1 MFGLSSIYVPP
12 SDGRSRGVSVDL
24 RRRNSI
30 GSLDHRLSSPYAGG
44 EGFVSKVHPLSSAGL
59 GSRALII
66 ASWALV
72 RFPLGLAQLGEAAEL
87 ELDEERTMNIWVDMA
102 KLRKGG
108 NGVLTK
114 SNRIGT
120 VRKHKFCE
128 AITEKSYC
136 KRICWRRNGAETTET
151 AAPKRQ
157 RPKGI
162 KEASIIFCRRFIAIA
177 DHRQHRRVPNAMQ
190 SSVSSNEM
198 VYGGNSTV
206 GSDESHVMS
215 EKVQIIASSIYREFE
230 TMIQKHG
237 QESIKELMAHVV
249 NVLESLDVAYL
260 EKEELVVDLEML
272 KEENEQLLNQ
282 YERERQMRKNQ
293 DQKCLE
299 MEESL
304 LEQNREL
311 ESKVES
317 MASIVRMLE
326 LRAKNANDHAMRLEE
341 READQKIEYEK
352 LHERYN
358 ELLRTHIEHVER
370 TKFLMG
376 AEMFDMAQSLPI
388 GTKNNRNMMAMSA
401 IDTNVRGISD
411 LISAHMSQSTHA
423 DLNLANHISNERDW
437 HEEFGVEQTAA
448 EILATPRAESEKEK
462 SARIDAAAVE
472 EERARPNT
480 EPGEQSDVVEE
491 GDGISLGADLTGQL
505 VDPAEFASA
514 VNDTFIGMG
523 KEVENLIRENTELLE
538 TKNALNIVKNDL
550 IAQVDQ
556 LSSEKEVFREDVR
569 SLEMVKLKMSERIRE
584 FESELKELRE
594 KMNNSDAPVE
604 ETEDRSQGKRFT
616 RVEMARMVM
625 EKNQYKEKFLELQE
639 TVKFTELKRA
649 KKHEEELAQRRS
661 KSIWSFFS
669 NLLGDGTSA
678 NESSGEGGRSQR
690 NAHREGTRKS
700 QLSSPTN
707 SKKQRT
713 YDIDMDLMNEKRK
726 AERRQHYRTVS
737 QYMKQEEFPNAYA
750 GWSMTSNK
758 ATESASIPV
767 PVNCRP
773 LLEQMP
779 SLKVWCAAPSALH
792 GGLRDGEYIVGD
804 PISSCDPDLLLRTKE
819 PQLSNDSEKR
829 RRRKDSALLE
839 ASSLLWVCGSDEQRS
854 FVSIL
859 DANQP
864 SNILAGFS
872 IEDANVL
879 CVASAAGIRER
890 DSRLSD
896 EGMSVDSE
904 LCITGEYLS
913 ELQIPSEV
921 AEDVDALGSVEFI
934 ALQKNEDQE
943 IPTYS
948 LPDEKLSPKRKLSL
962 SQSFET
968 NREAKRSLSS
978 LANLPLHV
986 RDALKSYEGCGTGNG
1001 NVLLTLPT
1009 MWIGLQNYFIHVHSA
1024 VSNWSK
1030 CLRRL
1035 KMPDAVLSILHLN
1048 GRLFAALA
1056 NGSIAVFHR
1065 NTRGEWSDTGYFVVK
1080 LGSVTSS
1087 VCHLCAVEGNVWAA
1101 CRNCVMVL
1109 DPVTL
1114 KIKHI
1119 ITAHP
1124 RKDSQ
1129 VRQMICCGR
1138 GVWLSIRLDSCIR
1151 LFHSENFQHLQD
1163 VDVEP
1168 FISKMLGANQ
1178 LDSHLRITSLSELNR
1193 RIWVG
1198 TGSGIIVSIPLKEKS
1213 KTATVLA
1220 ELVDRGR
1227 TPGQVIRVHSSDDN
1241 DSVTCATTP
1250 FCDITNAQL
1259 SFHGHKDAVRFL
1271 LPLLAEGFSDLTQSV
1286 ETKKALMV
1294 SGGDGYIDFRL
1305 GDEDEANEEN
1315 NGSNAMTEQI
1325 RARDLAHL
1333 LIWETECP
1341 VRQLT
1346 GLTKDQ

>member
-1 MFGLSSIYVPP
+1 MQYPLFCYLALSTNSIEKFTGICPRCDIRCRICENERPGL
-12 SDGRSRGVSVDL
+12 GRIKTKLDFL
-24 RRRNSI
+24 TDNI
-30 GSLDHRLSSPYAGG
+30 GSLSSLANLPLHVRDALKSYDGCGTGNGNALLTLPTMWIGLQNYFIHVHSAVSNWSKCLRRVKMPDAVLSILHLNGRLFAALANGSIAVFHRNTRG
-44 EGFVSKVHPLSSAGL
+44 EWSDTGYFLVKL
-59 GSRALII
+59 GS
-66 ASWALV
+66 V
-72 RFPLGLAQLGEAAEL
+72 
-87 ELDEERTMNIWVDMA
+87 T
-102 KLRKGG
+102 
-108 NGVLTK
+108 
-114 SNRIGT
+114 
-120 VRKHKFCE
+120 
-128 AITEKSYC
+128 
-136 KRICWRRNGAETTET
+136 
-151 AAPKRQ
+151 
-157 RPKGI
+157 
-162 KEASIIFCRRFIAIA
+162 
-177 DHRQHRRVPNAMQ
+177 
-190 SSVSSNEM
+190 SSVCHLCAVEGNVWAACRNCVM
-198 VYGGNSTV
+198 VLDPVTLKIK
-206 GSDESHVMS
+206 H
-215 EKVQIIASSIYREFE
+215 II
-230 TMIQKHG
+230 T
-237 QESIKELMAHVV
+237 AHPRKDSQV
-249 NVLESLDVAYL
+249 
-260 EKEELVVDLEML
+260 
-272 KEENEQLLNQ
+272 
-282 YERERQMRKNQ
+282 RQMICCGRGVWLSIRLDSCIRLFHSENFQHLQ
-293 DQKCLE
+293 DVD
-299 MEESL
+299 
-304 LEQNREL
+304 
-311 ESKVES
+311 VE
-317 MASIVRMLE
+317 
-326 LRAKNANDHAMRLEE
+326 
-341 READQKIEYEK
+341 
-352 LHERYN
+352 
-358 ELLRTHIEHVER
+358 
-370 TKFLMG
+370 
-376 AEMFDMAQSLPI
+376 P
-388 GTKNNRNMMAMSA
+388 
-401 IDTNVRGISD
+401 
-411 LISAHMSQSTHA
+411 
-423 DLNLANHISNERDW
+423 
-437 HEEFGVEQTAA
+437 
-448 EILATPRAESEKEK
+448 
-462 SARIDAAAVE
+462 
-472 EERARPNT
+472 
-480 EPGEQSDVVEE
+480 
-491 GDGISLGADLTGQL
+491 
-505 VDPAEFASA
+505 
-514 VNDTFIGMG
+514 
-523 KEVENLIRENTELLE
+523 
-538 TKNALNIVKNDL
+538 
-550 IAQVDQ
+550 
-556 LSSEKEVFREDVR
+556 
-569 SLEMVKLKMSERIRE
+569 
-584 FESELKELRE
+584 
-594 KMNNSDAPVE
+594 
-604 ETEDRSQGKRFT
+604 
-616 RVEMARMVM
+616 
-625 EKNQYKEKFLELQE
+625 
-639 TVKFTELKRA
+639 
-649 KKHEEELAQRRS
+649 
-661 KSIWSFFS
+661 
-669 NLLGDGTSA
+669 
-678 NESSGEGGRSQR
+678 
-690 NAHREGTRKS
+690 EGTRKS

-737 QYMKQEEFPNAYA
+737 QYMKQEEFPNAY
-750 GWSMTSNK
+750 GT
-758 ATESASIPV
+758 
-767 PVNCRP
+767 
-773 LLEQMP
+773 
-779 SLKVWCAAPSALH
+779 VWCAAPSALH

-804 PISSCDPDLLLRTKE
+804 PISSCDPDLLLREKE
-819 PQLSNDSEKR
+819 AQLSNDSEKR
-829 RRRKDSALLE
+829 RRRRDSALLE

-854 FVSIL
+854 FVSVL

-904 LCITGEYLS
+904 LCTTGEYLS
-913 ELQIPSEV
+913 ELQIPLEV
-921 AEDVDALGSVEFI
+921 AEDVDSLGSVEFI
-934 ALQKNEDQE
+934 ALQKSEDQE

-962 SQSFET
+962 SQSSET
-968 NREAKRSLSS
+968 NGEAKRSLSS

-986 RDALKSYEGCGTGNG
+986 RDALKSYDGCGTGNG
-1001 NVLLTLPT
+1001 NALLTLPT
-1009 MWIGLQNYFIHVHSA
+1009 M
-1024 VSNWSK
+1024 
-1030 CLRRL
+1030 
-1035 KMPDAVLSILHLN
+1035 HLN

-1065 NTRGEWSDTGYFVVK
+1065 NTRGEWSDTGYFLVK

-1213 KTATVLA
+1213 KTATVVA

-1305 GDEDEANEEN
+1305 GDEDEANEEI
-1315 NGSNAMTEQI
+1315 GSNAMTEQI

-1346 GLTKDQ
+1346 GHIKDQ

>member
-1 MFGLSSIYVPP
+1 
-12 SDGRSRGVSVDL
+12 
-24 RRRNSI
+24 
-30 GSLDHRLSSPYAGG
+30 
-44 EGFVSKVHPLSSAGL
+44 
-59 GSRALII
+59 
-66 ASWALV
+66 
-72 RFPLGLAQLGEAAEL
+72 
-87 ELDEERTMNIWVDMA
+87 
-102 KLRKGG
+102 
-108 NGVLTK
+108 
-114 SNRIGT
+114 
-120 VRKHKFCE
+120 
-128 AITEKSYC
+128 
-136 KRICWRRNGAETTET
+136 
-151 AAPKRQ
+151 
-157 RPKGI
+157 
-162 KEASIIFCRRFIAIA
+162 
-177 DHRQHRRVPNAMQ
+177 MQ

-198 VYGGNSTV
+198 IFGGNSTV
-206 GSDESHVMS
+206 CSEESHVMS
-215 EKVQIIASSIYREFE
+215 EKVQTIASSIYREFE

-237 QESIKELMAHVV
+237 QESIKDLMSLVV
-249 NVLESLDVAYL
+249 NVLESLDTAYQ
-260 EKEELVVDLEML
+260 EKDELIVDLEML
-272 KEENEQLLNQ
+272 KDENEQLLNQ

-293 DQKCLE
+293 DQKSLE
-299 MEESL
+299 REEFMS
-304 LEQNREL
+304 ETIREL
-311 ESKVES
+311 ESKVQS

-326 LRAKNANDHAMRLEE
+326 LKAKNANDHAMRLEE

-376 AEMFDMAQSLPI
+376 SEMFDMAQSLPI
-388 GTKNNRNMMAMSA
+388 NGKNNRNTMAMSA

-423 DLNLANHISNERDW
+423 DLNLANHISTERDW
-437 HEEFGVEQTAA
+437 HEEFGEEQTVA
-448 EILATPRAESEKEK
+448 EILATPRADTEKEK
-462 SARIDAAAVE
+462 EAATEKE
-472 EERARPNT
+472 EKDGRQNT
-480 EPGEQSDVVEE
+480 AGQMEQLDVVDD
-491 GDGISLGADLTGQL
+491 GDGVSLGADLTGQL

-556 LSSEKEVFREDVR
+556 LSSEKEVFREEVR

-584 FESELKELRE
+584 LESEMKELKE
-594 KMNNSDAPVE
+594 KMNNSDTVID

-669 NLLGDGTSA
+669 GLLGDG
-678 NESSGEGGRSQR
+678 SSTNPSTASGQSPKRAQR
-690 NAHREGTRKS
+690 DGTRKS
-700 QLSSPTN
+700 HLSSPTN
-707 SKKQRT
+707 SKKNRT
-713 YDIDMDLMNEKRK
+713 YDIDMDLINEKRK
-726 AERRQHYRTVS
+726 AERRQHYQKVS
-737 QYMKQEEFPNAYA
+737 QYMKQEEFPNAY

-758 ATESASIPV
+758 ATESISIPV

-804 PISSCDPDLLLRTKE
+804 PMLSCDPEVLLRENQQQTSK
-819 PQLSNDSEKR
+819 NYTKR
-829 RRRKDSALLE
+829 RRRRDSTLLE

-859 DANQP
+859 EANQP
-864 SNILAGFS
+864 GNILAGFS
-872 IEDANVL
+872 IENVNVL

-904 LCITGEYLS
+904 LCTSGEYLS
-913 ELQIPSEV
+913 TVNVPAELVEEV
-921 AEDVDALGSVEFI
+921 ESLGSIEFV
-934 ALQKNEDQE
+934 ALQKCEEEDQ
-943 IPTYS
+943 IPTFS
-948 LPDEKLSPKRKLSL
+948 PPNEKLSPKRKLSVN
-962 SQSFET
+962 QSIGANGETKNVLGSNKPSLRRTEAIPFEFGEE
-968 NREAKRSLSS
+968 NSSEKMDRENATIVMKKLTDGSLSAI
-978 LANLPLHV
+978 ANLPLHV
-986 RDALKSYEGCGTGNG
+986 RDALNSYEWCANG
-1001 NVLLTLPT
+1001 AESELLSLPT
-1009 MWIGLQNYFIHVHSA
+1009 MWIGLENFFIHIHSA
-1024 VSNWSK
+1024 VRNWSK
-1030 CLRRL
+1030 CLRRV

-1048 GRLFAALA
+1048 GRMFAALA
-1056 NGSIAVFHR
+1056 NGSVAVFHR
-1065 NTRGEWSDTGYFVVK
+1065 NTIGEWSTSGYFVVK

-1087 VCHLCAVEGNVWAA
+1087 VCHLCTVGGNVWAA

-1109 DPVTL
+1109 DPTTL
-1114 KIKHI
+1114 KIKHVF
-1119 ITAHP
+1119 TAHP

-1129 VRQMICCGR
+1129 VRQMICCGK

-1151 LFHSENFQHLQD
+1151 LFHSETFQHLQD

-1168 FISKMLGANQ
+1168 YISKMLGANQ

-1198 TGSGIIVSIPLKEKS
+1198 TGSGIIVSIPLKERS
-1213 KTATVLA
+1213 SATVVADL
-1220 ELVDRGR
+1220 DRGR
-1227 TPGQVIRVHSSDDN
+1227 TPGQVIRVHSSGDESTAN
-1241 DSVTCATTP
+1241 STP

-1271 LPLLAEGFSDLTQSV
+1271 LPLIAEGFSDLTQSV

-1305 GDEDEANEEN
+1305 GDEDEVINNEKES
-1315 NGSNAMTEQI
+1315 NGRSAMTEQI

-1341 VRQLT
+1341 VKELT
-1346 GLTKDQ
+1346 GLSREEEGQ

>member
-1 MFGLSSIYVPP
+1 
-12 SDGRSRGVSVDL
+12 
-24 RRRNSI
+24 
-30 GSLDHRLSSPYAGG
+30 
-44 EGFVSKVHPLSSAGL
+44 
-59 GSRALII
+59 
-66 ASWALV
+66 
-72 RFPLGLAQLGEAAEL
+72 
-87 ELDEERTMNIWVDMA
+87 
-102 KLRKGG
+102 
-108 NGVLTK
+108 
-114 SNRIGT
+114 
-120 VRKHKFCE
+120 
-128 AITEKSYC
+128 
-136 KRICWRRNGAETTET
+136 
-151 AAPKRQ
+151 
-157 RPKGI
+157 
-162 KEASIIFCRRFIAIA
+162 
-177 DHRQHRRVPNAMQ
+177 MQ

-230 TMIQKHG
+230 AMIQKHG

-401 IDTNVRGISD
+401 VDTNVRGISD

-437 HEEFGVEQTAA
+437 HEEFGTEQTAA

-480 EPGEQSDVVEE
+480 DQGEQSDVVEE
-491 GDGISLGADLTGQL
+491 GDGVSLGADLT
-505 VDPAEFASA
+505 
-514 VNDTFIGMG
+514 GMG

-594 KMNNSDAPVE
+594 KVNNSDAPVE

-678 NESSGEGGRSQR
+678 NGSSGGGGQSQR

-737 QYMKQEEFPNAYA
+737 QYMKQEEFPNAY

-804 PISSCDPDLLLRTKE
+804 PISSCDPDLLLREKE
-819 PQLSNDSEKR
+819 AQLSNDSEKR
-829 RRRKDSALLE
+829 RRRRDSALLE

-854 FVSIL
+854 FVSVL

-904 LCITGEYLS
+904 LCTTGEYLS

-921 AEDVDALGSVEFI
+921 AEDVDSLGSVEFI
-934 ALQKNEDQE
+934 ALQKSEDQE

-962 SQSFET
+962 SQSSET
-968 NREAKRSLSS
+968 NGEAKRSLSS

-986 RDALKSYEGCGTGNG
+986 RDALKSYDGCGTGNG
-1001 NVLLTLPT
+1001 NALLTLPT

-1030 CLRRL
+1030 CLRRV

-1065 NTRGEWSDTGYFVVK
+1065 NTRGEWSDTGYFLVK

-1213 KTATVLA
+1213 KTATVVA

-1305 GDEDEANEEN
+1305 GDEDEANEEI
-1315 NGSNAMTEQI
+1315 GSNAMTEQI

-1346 GLTKDQ
+1346 GHIKDQ